1 MASKQPAT
9 STQRSTSANNRQST
23 SQAAGAGNTN
33 AELLRLRKEL
43 IQAKAANTDLQ
54 EELDEKTQQYLDAI
68 KVSRNLPPNKTS
80 FTATRHL
87 QGATEQ
93 RVQQHRPRAGHRR
106 AEGTSRHEGQT
117 ARV

>member
-9 STQRSTSANNRQST
+9 STQRSTSANRQST
-23 SQAAGAGNTN
+23 TQAAGSTNVN

-68 KVSRNLPPNKTS
+68 KVSRNLPPNITCVCSNATPTRSDSTTPQATLRTCKTS
-80 FTATRHL
+80 L
-87 QGATEQ
+87 S
-93 RVQQHRPRAGHRR
+93 RR
-106 AEGTSRHEGQT
+106 FRLL
-117 ARV
+117 